1 MYTYGMQAVRNSK
14 RKDSGGKTETTH
26 ETNSACAATVN
37 VSARFHCVATH
48 SERTEFF
55 TEGTVEF
62 TPTAVYLNYDTENY
76 GVRIGV
82 SDDIVTITRLGEDN
96 YTMLLQ
102 EGKETVFGVGPF
114 SFFLQTEKLRFKR
127 GDNKLDLMA
136 QYRLGD
142 GEHYAD
148 DVAKVLIHATY

>member
-1 MYTYGMQAVRNSK
+1 MYTYGMQAVRNPK
-14 RKDSGGKTETTH
+14 RIEFCGKTGQSS
-26 ETNSACAATVN
+26 ETNSVSAATRN
-37 VSARFHCVATH
+37 VPAKFHCVATH
-48 SERTEFF
+48 DERTEFF

-62 TPTAVYLNYDTENY
+62 TPTAVYFNYDTESY

-82 SDDIVTITRLGEDN
+82 SDDIVTITRLGQDN

-114 SFFLQTEKLRFKR
+114 SFFLHTEKLRFKR
-127 GDNKLDLMA
+127 GENKLDLLA

-142 GEHYAD
+142 GERYAD
-148 DVAKVLIHATY
+148 AASKVLIHATY